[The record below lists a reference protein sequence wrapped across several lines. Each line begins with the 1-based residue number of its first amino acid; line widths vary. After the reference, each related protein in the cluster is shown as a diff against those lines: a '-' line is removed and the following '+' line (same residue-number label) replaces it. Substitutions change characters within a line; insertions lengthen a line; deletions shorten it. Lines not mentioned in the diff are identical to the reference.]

1 MIDDPPIALPWPRIL
16 TLKSLQLALSL
27 ENSVATPGTKINNKK
42 LAQPIVT
49 SHSRSQPWHF
59 FHSITVSSYGCIHGF
74 IIVQRRWGQRAVGD
88 GVTAHMAREKRN
100 GALEG
105 IIKPKEEGGR
115 LTQVHRISR
124 HISSLDSVIEDGL
137 GWMIRPYN
145 QGGKEYLKREKK

>member
-1 MIDDPPIALPWPRIL
+1 
-16 TLKSLQLALSL
+16 
-27 ENSVATPGTKINNKK
+27 
-42 LAQPIVT
+42 
-49 SHSRSQPWHF
+49 
-59 FHSITVSSYGCIHGF
+59 
-74 IIVQRRWGQRAVGD
+74 
-88 GVTAHMAREKRN
+88 MAREKRN